1 MKKYEIMYII
11 KPNLESEQIK
21 QIIDR
26 LTQILLDQKAEII
39 EYKEIG
45 LKELAYEI
53 EHFNRGYYVW
63 QNIVASNEA
72 IDEFN
77 RVVRIIEDVLRFI

>member
-39 EYKEIG
+39 EYKEIIG
-45 LKELAYEI
+45 KNWLMK
-53 EHFNRGYYVW
+53 
-63 QNIVASNEA
+63 
-72 IDEFN
+72 
-77 RVVRIIEDVLRFI
+77 